1 MIEMEEPFC
10 QVIPAVIVQCSFDCS
25 VKSLLLQILRQID
38 MELDTYYYDMAVRA
52 RATTDMLIGSVSQI
66 ALNHI
71 GLLVVDKI
79 QNDK

>member
-1 MIEMEEPFC
+1 MFGKKLAIADFTEDRYG
-10 QVIPAVIVQCSFDCS
+10 AGY
-25 VKSLLLQILRQID
+25 
-38 MELDTYYYDMAVRA
+38 YYYDIAVRA

-71 GLLVVDKI
+71 GLFVVDKI